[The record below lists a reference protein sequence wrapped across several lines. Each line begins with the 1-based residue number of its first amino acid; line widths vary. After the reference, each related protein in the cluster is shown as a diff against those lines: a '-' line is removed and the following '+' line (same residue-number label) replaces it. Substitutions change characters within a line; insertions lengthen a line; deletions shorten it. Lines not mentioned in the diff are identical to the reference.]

1 MKREF
6 VMNKICKKI
15 FSFVLIIVMLYSSI
29 HSNAQSNVSSD
40 FRVNW
45 ILDNRI
51 SMNID
56 RENYI
61 YDIVKNNLN
70 TKITLMDS
78 NLNIINTYTYN
89 KKDNVLTLSDG
100 KKVHNAIKEQSSVSL
115 YSSGDYIFR
124 EVDLNIGALCSAVG
138 IGISV
143 AEFVGILMSYS
154 ITVTVTIGL
163 KQVIKAAVGVSI
175 SYAGSYINKTIN
187 IKFKC
192 YKERVCRGSECFT
205 GYYDCR
211 YYKHSIY

>member
-56 RENYI
+56 GENYI
-61 YDIVKNNLN
+61 YDVVKNNLN

-89 KKDNVLTLSDG
+89 KKD
-100 KKVHNAIKEQSSVSL
+100 
-115 YSSGDYIFR
+115 
-124 EVDLNIGALCSAVG
+124 
-138 IGISV
+138 
-143 AEFVGILMSYS
+143 
-154 ITVTVTIGL
+154 
-163 KQVIKAAVGVSI
+163 KQ
-175 SYAGSYINKTIN
+175 
-187 IKFKC
+187 
-192 YKERVCRGSECFT
+192 
-205 GYYDCR
+205 
-211 YYKHSIY
+211 